1 MISMSYVP
9 RRLNSDA
16 YIFTYKPKGL
26 TPTPIFLRINLRLR
40 THIFR
45 FLYIYFPVYNTPP
58 NKALQQYLHN
68 MTDTPQIEQ
77 LPQDIEQN
85 KTETPSIKET
95 PSIDDI
101 SISPDNSK
109 FAWKESLTDKFQ
121 ENETE
126 NANRVQSFTGYH
138 MQFKTWKKE

>member
-16 YIFTYKPKGL
+16 YIFMYKPKGL
-26 TPTPIFLRINLRLR
+26 TPTPIFLRINQRLR

-45 FLYIYFPVYNTPP
+45 FLYIFHFITPP
-58 NKALQQYLHN
+58 TKALQQYLHN
-68 MTDTPQIEQ
+68 MADTPQIEQ

>member
-1 MISMSYVP
+1 M
-9 RRLNSDA
+9 
-16 YIFTYKPKGL
+16 
-26 TPTPIFLRINLRLR
+26 
-40 THIFR
+40 
-45 FLYIYFPVYNTPP
+45 YIYFPVYNTP

-85 KTETPSIKET
+85 KTETPSIA
-95 PSIDDI
+95 DI
-101 SISPDNSK
+101 PISPDNSK

>member
-1 MISMSYVP
+1 MISMSYVL

-45 FLYIYFPVYNTPP
+45 FLYIYFPVYNTP

-68 MTDTPQIEQ
+68 MADTPQIEQ
-77 LPQDIEQN
+77 LSQDIEQN